1 MLIKT
6 DRLTIRHIVADDWR
20 SIKAIRDDF
29 TASSYS
35 QYDVP
40 FSTEESEIR
49 ARVSKWDNANK
60 GIEHMFFAICR
71 Q

>member
-6 DRLTIRHIVADDWR
+6 DRLVIRHIVADDWQN
-20 SIKAIRDDF
+20 IKAIRDDF
-29 TASSYS
+29 AVSAYS

-40 FSTEESEIR
+40 FNTEESEIR
-49 ARVSKWDNANK
+49 ARISKWENANN
-60 GIEHMFFAICR
+60 GMGHMFFAICR